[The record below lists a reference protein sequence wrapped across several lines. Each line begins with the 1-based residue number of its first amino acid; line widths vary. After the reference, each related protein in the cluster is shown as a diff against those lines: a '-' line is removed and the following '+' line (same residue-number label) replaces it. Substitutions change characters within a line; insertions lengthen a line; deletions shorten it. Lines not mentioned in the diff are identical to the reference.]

1 MRRDMEIPMSDG
13 ASGFRRLG
21 CLTIRTCVRGL
32 VIAILSVLPGV
43 PLFIASVVS
52 LPLLAVG
59 IGVVPVPMSLLGVRR
74 RASQQR
80 RFALEWSRVSIAT
93 PYRPRPHEV
102 SNGLIGRL
110 QRCKWLLTDPATWRD
125 LLWTLVNAPVGVAL
139 GALPAFLVSIG
150 VWTVVADT
158 GTLLFGWSDTAPRGF
173 WLQVFLLSALLAGV
187 LAGPRILKAHA
198 QFSAAL
204 LAPTR
209 KELDAQLGRLNESR
223 SQVVDASA
231 AELRRIER
239 DLHDGAQARLVS
251 LGMSIG
257 LAEQVVRDNPD
268 LALKLLAEA
277 RAASGQALSDLR
289 HLVRGIHPPV
299 LAERGLDG
307 AVRALVLSLPLPVDL
322 QVDLPGRLPDP
333 VESAA
338 YFAIAEVLAN
348 VVKHS
353 AASRAWAQVEH
364 SDHRLVAIIGDNG
377 TGGAD
382 PQAGG
387 GLRGIEQRL
396 AAFDGVIAVTSP
408 VGGPTVVTMEL
419 PCALSLA

>member
-1 MRRDMEIPMSDG
+1 
-13 ASGFRRLG
+13 
-21 CLTIRTCVRGL
+21 V
-32 VIAILSVLPGV
+32 VPGI
-43 PLFIASVVS
+43 PLFFVSLVS

-59 IGVVPVPMSLLGVRR
+59 VGVVPVPMSLLGVRR

-80 RFALEWSRVSIAT
+80 RFALEWSGVSIAT
-93 PYRPRPHEV
+93 PYRPRPDEV

-125 LLWTLVNAPVGVAL
+125 LLWTLVNAPVGIAL
-139 GALPAFLVSIG
+139 GALPAFGVVAGAVGLLSG
-150 VWTVVADT
+150 VWLHP
-158 GTLLFGWSDTAPRGF
+158 GHLGELPLFLGLL
-173 WLQVFLLSALLAGV
+173 LVGV
-187 LAGPRILKAHA
+187 LAGPLVLKTYA
-198 QFSAAL
+198 QFSALL

-209 KELDAQLGRLNESR
+209 EEMAASLDRLNESR

-277 RAASGQALSDLR
+277 RASSGQALSDLR
-289 HLVRGIHPPV
+289 HLIRGIHPPV

-307 AVRALVLSLPLPVDL
+307 AVRALAVSLPLPVEL
-322 QVDLPGRLPDP
+322 RIELEGRPPAP

-353 AASRAWAQVEH
+353 AARSAWVQLAYEPG
-364 SDHRLVAIIGDNG
+364 RLVAIVGDDG
-377 TGGAD
+377 TGGAI
-382 PQAGG
+382 PRAGG
-387 GLRGIEQRL
+387 GLRGIERRV
-396 AAFDGVIAVTSP
+396 AAFDGLIAVTSP

-419 PCALSLA
+419 PCALSLART

>member
-1 MRRDMEIPMSDG
+1 MSDSANG
-13 ASGFRRLG
+13 VRRLG
-21 CLTIRTCVRGL
+21 RLTLRTCARGL
-32 VIAILSVLPGV
+32 VIAVLSVVPGI
-43 PLFIASVVS
+43 PLFVASILS

-59 IGVVPVPMSLLGVRR
+59 IGIIPVPMSLLAVRR
-74 RASQQR
+74 RAGQQR
-80 RFALEWSRVSIAT
+80 RLALEWSRVSIAT

-125 LLWTLVNAPVGVAL
+125 LLWILVDMPVGVAL
-139 GALPAFLVSIG
+139 GALPAFGIVAGVVGLLSG
-150 VWTVVADT
+150 VWLNP
-158 GTLLFGWSDTAPRGF
+158 GHLKQLPLFLGLLLVGVFG
-173 WLQVFLLSALLAGV
+173 
-187 LAGPRILKAHA
+187 GPRVLKAHA
-198 QFSAAL
+198 QFSAVL

-209 KELDAQLGRLNESR
+209 KELDAQVGRLNESR
-223 SQVVDASA
+223 SQAVDASA

-257 LAEQVVRDNPD
+257 LAEQVLRDDPD

-277 RAASGQALSDLR
+277 RESSGQALTDLR

-299 LAERGLDG
+299 LAERGLEG
-307 AVRALVLSLPLPVDL
+307 AIRALALTLPLPVDL
-322 QVDLPGRLPDP
+322 RIELPGRPPAP

-338 YFAIAEVLAN
+338 YFAVAEILAN

-353 AASRAWAQVEH
+353 AARSAWVQLEYSQA
-364 SDHRLVAIIGDNG
+364 RLIAIIGDDG
-377 TGGAD
+377 AGGAV
-382 PQAGG
+382 PRIGG
-387 GLRGIEQRL
+387 GLRGIERRL

-419 PCALSLA
+419 PCELSLART

>member
-1 MRRDMEIPMSDG
+1 MNDG
-13 ASGFRRLG
+13 ASSFRRLVR
-21 CLTIRTCVRGL
+21 LILRTCVRGL
-32 VIAILSVLPGV
+32 VIAVLSVVAGI
-43 PLFIASVVS
+43 PLFVASVVS

-59 IGVVPVPMSLLGVRR
+59 IGVVPVPMSLLAMRR
-74 RASQQR
+74 RVSQQR
-80 RFALEWSRVSIAT
+80 RWALEWSGVTITT

-110 QRCKWLLTDPATWRD
+110 QRCKWLLTDPGTWRD
-125 LLWTLVNAPVGVAL
+125 LLWTLVNLPVGVAL
-139 GALPAFLVSIG
+139 GALPAFGLVVG
-150 VWTVVADT
+150 VV
-158 GTLLFGWSDTAPRGF
+158 G
-173 WLQVFLLSALLAGV
+173 LLSGAWLNPGHLKQLPLFLGLLLVGV
-187 LAGPRILKAHA
+187 LAGPRVLKAHA

-257 LAEQVVRDNPD
+257 LAEQVLRDDPD

-277 RAASGQALSDLR
+277 RASSGQALTDLR

-307 AVRALVLSLPLPVDL
+307 AVRALALTLPLPVDL
-322 QVDLPGRLPDP
+322 RIELPGRPPAP

-353 AASRAWAQVEH
+353 AARSAWVQLEY
-364 SDHRLVAIIGDNG
+364 SQGRLIAIIGDDG
-377 TGGAD
+377 TGGAV
-382 PQAGG
+382 PRIGG
-387 GLRGIEQRL
+387 GLRGIDRRL

-419 PCALSLA
+419 PCELSLART

>member
-13 ASGFRRLG
+13 ASGVRRLG
-21 CLTIRTCVRGL
+21 WLTIRTCVRGL
-32 VIAILSVLPGV
+32 VIAVLSVIPGI

-125 LLWTLVNAPVGVAL
+125 LLWILVNVPVGVAL
-139 GALPAFLVSIG
+139 GALPAFGVVVGLGGLLSG
-150 VWTVVADT
+150 VWLH
-158 GTLLFGWSDTAPRGF
+158 GGGHIRELGLFLGLL
-173 WLQVFLLSALLAGV
+173 LLGV
-187 LAGPRILKAHA
+187 LGGPRILKAHG

-223 SQVVDASA
+223 SEVVDASA

-257 LAEQVVRDNPD
+257 LAEQVLRNDPD

-277 RAASGQALSDLR
+277 RESSGQALTDLR

-307 AVRALVLSLPLPVDL
+307 AVRALALTLPLPVDL
-322 QVDLPGRLPDP
+322 RIELPGRPPAP

-353 AASRAWAQVEH
+353 AARSAWVQLEYSSQA
-364 SDHRLVAIIGDNG
+364 RLIAIIGDDG
-377 TGGAD
+377 AGGAV
-382 PQAGG
+382 PRIGG
-387 GLRGIEQRL
+387 GLRGIERRL

-419 PCALSLA
+419 PCELSLART

>member
-1 MRRDMEIPMSDG
+1 MGDG

-21 CLTIRTCVRGL
+21 RLTVRTCVRGL
-32 VIAILSVLPGV
+32 VIAVLSVVPGV
-43 PLFIASVVS
+43 PLFIASIVS

-59 IGVVPVPMSLLGVRR
+59 IGVVPVPMSLLAVRR
-74 RASQQR
+74 RAGQQR
-80 RFALEWSRVSIAT
+80 RFAREWSRVSIAT
-93 PYRPRPHEV
+93 PYRPRPREV

-125 LLWTLVNAPVGVAL
+125 LLWILVNMPVGVAL
-139 GALPAFLVSIG
+139 GALPAFLVVTG
-150 VWTVVADT
+150 AWTLVADA
-158 GTLLFGWSDTAPRGF
+158 GTLLFGWWNTAPPGF
-173 WLQVFLLSALLAGV
+173 WLQVFLLSALQAGV
-187 LAGPRILKAHA
+187 LAGPRILRAHA

-223 SQVVDASA
+223 SQAVDASA

-257 LAEQVVRDNPD
+257 LAEQVLRDDPE

-277 RAASGQALSDLR
+277 RESSGQALTDLR

-299 LAERGLDG
+299 LAERGLEG
-307 AVRALVLSLPLPVDL
+307 AVRALALTLPLPVD
-322 QVDLPGRLPDP
+322 VRIELPGRPPAP

-338 YFAIAEVLAN
+338 YFAAAEVLAN

-353 AASRAWAQVEH
+353 AARSAWVQLEY
-364 SDHRLVAIIGDNG
+364 SQDRLVAIIGDDG
-377 TGGAD
+377 TGGAV
-382 PQAGG
+382 PQVGG
-387 GLRGIEQRL
+387 GLRGIERRL

-419 PCALSLA
+419 PCELSLART

>member
-1 MRRDMEIPMSDG
+1 MSEG
-13 ASGFRRLG
+13 ASGLRRLG
-21 CLTIRTCVRGL
+21 RLTLRTCVRGL
-32 VIAILSVLPGV
+32 VIAVLSVVPGV
-43 PLFIASVVS
+43 PLFIACVVS

-59 IGVVPVPMSLLGVRR
+59 IGVVPVPMSLLALRR

-80 RFALEWSRVSIAT
+80 RFAREWSRVSIAT

-125 LLWTLVNAPVGVAL
+125 LLWILVNAPVGLAL
-139 GALPAFLVSIG
+139 GGLPAFLVVVG
-150 VWTVVADT
+150 GWTLVADA
-158 GTLLFGWSDTAPRGF
+158 GTVLFGWWNTAPPGF
-173 WLQVFLLSALLAGV
+173 WLQVFLLSALPAGV
-187 LAGPRILKAHA
+187 FAGPRILKAHA

-209 KELDAQLGRLNESR
+209 KELDAQVGRLNESR
-223 SQVVDASA
+223 SQVMDASA

-257 LAEQVVRDNPD
+257 LAEQVLRDDPN

-277 RAASGQALSDLR
+277 RESSGQALTDLR

-307 AVRALVLSLPLPVDL
+307 AVRALALTLPLPVDL
-322 QVDLPGRLPDP
+322 RIELPGQPPAP

-353 AASRAWAQVEH
+353 AARSAWVLLEYSSQA
-364 SDHRLVAIIGDNG
+364 RLVTIIGDNG
-377 TGGAD
+377 TGGAV
-382 PQAGG
+382 PRIGG
-387 GLRGIEQRL
+387 GLRGIERRL

-419 PCALSLA
+419 PCELSSART

>member
-1 MRRDMEIPMSDG
+1 MSDG
-13 ASGFRRLG
+13 ASVFRRLVR
-21 CLTIRTCVRGL
+21 LTIRTCARGL
-32 VIAILSVLPGV
+32 VIAVLSVVPGV

-59 IGVVPVPMSLLGVRR
+59 IGVVPVPMSLLAVRR
-74 RASQQR
+74 QASQER
-80 RFALEWSRVSIAT
+80 RFARDWSRVSIAT

-125 LLWTLVNAPVGVAL
+125 LLWILVNAPVGVAL
-139 GALPAFLVSIG
+139 GTLPAFG
-150 VWTVVADT
+150 VVVGGWTLVADA
-158 GTLLFGWSDTAPRGF
+158 GTLLFGWWNTAPPGF
-173 WLQVFLLSALLAGV
+173 WLQVFLLSALPAGV

-209 KELDAQLGRLNESR
+209 KELDAQLGQLNESR

-257 LAEQVVRDNPD
+257 LAEQVLRDDPD

-277 RAASGQALSDLR
+277 RESSGQALTDLR

-307 AVRALVLSLPLPVDL
+307 AVRALALTLPLPVDL
-322 QVDLPGRLPDP
+322 RIELPGRPPAP

-353 AASRAWAQVEH
+353 AARSAWVLLEYTAAA
-364 SDHRLVAIIGDNG
+364 RLTVSIGDDG
-377 TGGAD
+377 AGGAV
-382 PQAGG
+382 PRAGG
-387 GLRGIEQRL
+387 GLRGIERRL

-419 PCALSLA
+419 PCELSSART

>member
-1 MRRDMEIPMSDG
+1 MEIPMSDG
-13 ASGFRRLG
+13 AGAFRRLG
-21 CLTIRTCVRGL
+21 RLTIRTCVRGL

-125 LLWTLVNAPVGVAL
+125 LLWTLVNIPVGVAL
-139 GALPAFLVSIG
+139 GALPAFGVVFGLGGLLSG
-150 VWTVVADT
+150 VWLNPGHVTKQ
-158 GTLLFGWSDTAPRGF
+158 LPLFVG
-173 WLQVFLLSALLAGV
+173 LLLAGV

-223 SQVVDASA
+223 SEVVDASA

-257 LAEQVVRDNPD
+257 LAEQVLRNDPD

-277 RAASGQALSDLR
+277 RESSGQALTDLR

-299 LAERGLDG
+299 LAERGLEG
-307 AVRALVLSLPLPVDL
+307 AVRALALTLPLAADVRIE
-322 QVDLPGRLPDP
+322 LPGRPPAP
-333 VESAA
+333 VESAV

-353 AASRAWAQVEH
+353 AARSAWVQLEYSSQA
-364 SDHRLVAIIGDNG
+364 RLIAMIGDDG
-377 TGGAD
+377 TGGAV
-382 PQAGG
+382 PRIGG
-387 GLRGIEQRL
+387 GLRGIERRL

-419 PCALSLA
+419 PCELSLART

>member
-1 MRRDMEIPMSDG
+1 MSDG

-21 CLTIRTCVRGL
+21 RLTIRTCTRGL
-32 VIAILSVLPGV
+32 VIAVLSVMPGV

-52 LPLLAVG
+52 LPILAVG
-59 IGVVPVPMSLLGVRR
+59 IGVVPVPMSLLAVRR

-125 LLWTLVNAPVGVAL
+125 LLWTLVNMPVGVAL
-139 GALPAFLVSIG
+139 GALPAFGVVVGLGGLLSG
-150 VWTVVADT
+150 VWLHSGHTQE
-158 GTLLFGWSDTAPRGF
+158 LPLFLG
-173 WLQVFLLSALLAGV
+173 LLLAGV
-187 LAGPRILKAHA
+187 LAGPRVLKAHA

-257 LAEQVVRDNPD
+257 LAEQVLRDDPN

-277 RAASGQALSDLR
+277 RESSGQALTDLR

-307 AVRALVLSLPLPVDL
+307 AVRALALNLPIPVDL
-322 QVDLPGRLPDP
+322 RIELPGRPPAP

-353 AASRAWAQVEH
+353 AARSAWVQLEYNSQA
-364 SDHRLVAIIGDNG
+364 RLIAIIGDDG
-377 TGGAD
+377 TGGAV
-382 PQAGG
+382 PRVGG
-387 GLRGIEQRL
+387 GLRGIERRL

-419 PCALSLA
+419 PCELSLART

>member
-1 MRRDMEIPMSDG
+1 MSDG
-13 ASGFRRLG
+13 VDGVRRLVQRT
-21 CLTIRTCVRGL
+21 LQTCVRGL
-32 VIAILSVLPGV
+32 ILAVVPVVACV
-43 PLFIASVVS
+43 PLFIVSVFSVT
-52 LPLLAVG
+52 LLASG
-59 IGVVPVPMSLLGVRR
+59 IGIVPAPMSLLAVRR
-74 RASQQR
+74 LASRQR
-80 RFALEWSRVSIAT
+80 RAALEWSGVVIVS
-93 PYRPRPHEV
+93 PYRPRPVEV
-102 SNGLIGRL
+102 TNGLIGRL

-125 LLWTLVNAPVGVAL
+125 LLWTLASVPAGLIL
-139 GALPAFLVSIG
+139 GALPAALIGAGLVGLLSG
-150 VWTVVADT
+150 VWVNPGHILQLPLFAGLILLGVT
-158 GTLLFGWSDTAPRGF
+158 GGRRLLR
-173 WLQVFLLSALLAGV
+173 
-187 LAGPRILKAHA
+187 AHA
-198 QFSAAL
+198 QVAALL

-209 KELDAQLGRLNESR
+209 KEMATQVGRLSESR

-382 PQAGG
+382 PQAGS

-408 VGGPTVVTMEL
+408 AGGPTVVTMEL
-419 PCALSLA
+419 PCALSLART

>member
-1 MRRDMEIPMSDG
+1 MSDS
-13 ASGFRRLG
+13 ASGVRRLG
-21 CLTIRTCVRGL
+21 RLTLRTCARGL
-32 VIAILSVLPGV
+32 VIAVLSVVPGI
-43 PLFIASVVS
+43 PLFVASILS

-59 IGVVPVPMSLLGVRR
+59 IGIIPVPMCLLAVRR
-74 RASQQR
+74 RAGQQR
-80 RFALEWSRVSIAT
+80 RLALEWSRVSIAT

-125 LLWTLVNAPVGVAL
+125 LLWILVDMPVGVAL
-139 GALPAFLVSIG
+139 GALPAFGIVAGVVGLLSG
-150 VWTVVADT
+150 VWLNP
-158 GTLLFGWSDTAPRGF
+158 GHLKQLPLFLGLLLVGVFG
-173 WLQVFLLSALLAGV
+173 
-187 LAGPRILKAHA
+187 GPRVLKAHA
-198 QFSAAL
+198 QFSAVL

-209 KELDAQLGRLNESR
+209 KELDAQVGRLNESR
-223 SQVVDASA
+223 SQAVDASA

-257 LAEQVVRDNPD
+257 LAEQVLRDDPD

-277 RAASGQALSDLR
+277 RESSGQALTDLR

-299 LAERGLDG
+299 LAERGLEG
-307 AVRALVLSLPLPVDL
+307 AIRALALTLPLPVDL
-322 QVDLPGRLPDP
+322 RIELPGRPPAP

-338 YFAIAEVLAN
+338 YFAVAEILAN

-353 AASRAWAQVEH
+353 AARSAWVQLEYSQA
-364 SDHRLVAIIGDNG
+364 RLIAIIGDDG
-377 TGGAD
+377 AGGAV
-382 PQAGG
+382 PRIGG
-387 GLRGIEQRL
+387 GLRGIERRL

-419 PCALSLA
+419 PCELSLART

>member
-1 MRRDMEIPMSDG
+1 MSDG
-13 ASGFRRLG
+13 ASGVRRLG
-21 CLTIRTCVRGL
+21 RLTIRTCVRGL
-32 VIAILSVLPGV
+32 VIAILSVMPGI
-43 PLFIASVVS
+43 PLFIASVLS

-59 IGVVPVPMSLLGVRR
+59 IGVVPVPMSLLAVRR
-74 RASQQR
+74 RAGQQR
-80 RFALEWSRVSIAT
+80 RFALEWSRVSIPT

-125 LLWTLVNAPVGVAL
+125 LLWILVNMPVGVAL
-139 GALPAFLVSIG
+139 GALPAFGVVVGLVGLLSG
-150 VWTVVADT
+150 VWLHP
-158 GTLLFGWSDTAPRGF
+158 GHLKELPLFLG
-173 WLQVFLLSALLAGV
+173 LLLAGV

-209 KELDAQLGRLNESR
+209 KELDAQLGQLNESR
-223 SQVVDASA
+223 SEVVDASA

-251 LGMSIG
+251 LGMGIG
-257 LAEQVVRDNPD
+257 LAEQVLRDDPD

-277 RAASGQALSDLR
+277 RESSGQALTDLR

-307 AVRALVLSLPLPVDL
+307 AVRALALTLPLPVD
-322 QVDLPGRLPDP
+322 VRIELPGRPPAP

-353 AASRAWAQVEH
+353 AARSAWVQLEYSSQA
-364 SDHRLVAIIGDNG
+364 RLIAIIGDDG
-377 TGGAD
+377 TGGAV
-382 PQAGG
+382 PRIGG
-387 GLRGIEQRL
+387 GLRGIERRL
-396 AAFDGVIAVTSP
+396 AAFDGVIALTSP

-419 PCALSLA
+419 PCELSLART

>member
-1 MRRDMEIPMSDG
+1 MTDAERVL
-13 ASGFRRLG
+13 RLAR
-21 CLTIRTCVRGL
+21 CILRTCARGL
-32 VIAILSVLPGV
+32 ALALLPV
-43 PLFIASVVS
+43 ACLPLFIVSVFSVALLSVGVGIVPAPAS
-52 LPLLAVG
+52 LLAV
-59 IGVVPVPMSLLGVRR
+59 RR
-74 RASQQR
+74 LAGRQR
-80 RFALEWSRVSIAT
+80 RVALEWSGVTIVT
-93 PYRPRPHEV
+93 PYRPRPVEV
-102 SNGLIGRL
+102 TRGLIGRL
-110 QRCKWLLTDPATWRD
+110 QRCRWLLTDPATWRD
-125 LLWTLVNAPVGVAL
+125 LLWTLASVPAGLL
-139 GALPAFLVSIG
+139 GALPAGLIVSGLIG
-150 VWTVVADT
+150 VLSGVWVNPGHFFQLPLFT
-158 GTLLFGWSDTAPRGF
+158 GMIVFGMAGGRRLLKT
-173 WLQVFLLSALLAGV
+173 
-187 LAGPRILKAHA
+187 HA
-198 QFSAAL
+198 QVAALL
-204 LAPTR
+204 LAPTK
-209 KELDAQLGRLNESR
+209 KEMAARVDRLSESR

-257 LAEQVVRDNPD
+257 LAEQVVRENPD

-289 HLVRGIHPPV
+289 HLVRGIHPPL

-322 QVDLPGRLPDP
+322 TIELPGRLPDP

-353 AASRAWAQVEH
+353 AASRAWAQLEH
-364 SDHRLVAIIGDNG
+364 RNQRLVAIIGDNG

-382 PQAGG
+382 PAAGT

-408 VGGPTVVTMEL
+408 AGGPTVVTMEL
-419 PCALSLA
+419 PCALSLART

>member
-1 MRRDMEIPMSDG
+1 MMAPAVS
-13 ASGFRRLG
+13 AG
-21 CLTIRTCVRGL
+21 CSRLTIRTCVRGL
-32 VIAILSVLPGV
+32 VIAVLSVIPGI

-173 WLQVFLLSALLAGV
+173 WLQVFFLGLLLAGV

-257 LAEQVVRDNPD
+257 LAEQVLRGDPD

-277 RAASGQALSDLR
+277 RESSGQALTDLR

-307 AVRALVLSLPLPVDL
+307 AVRALALTLPLPVDL
-322 QVDLPGRLPDP
+322 RIELPGRPPAP

-353 AASRAWAQVEH
+353 AARSAWVQLEYSSQA
-364 SDHRLVAIIGDNG
+364 RLIAIIGDDG
-377 TGGAD
+377 TGGAV
-382 PQAGG
+382 PRTGG
-387 GLRGIEQRL
+387 GLRGIERRL

-419 PCALSLA
+419 PCELSLART

>member
-1 MRRDMEIPMSDG
+1 MSD
-13 ASGFRRLG
+13 AEHARRLARRI
-21 CLTIRTCVRGL
+21 LRTCARGL
-32 VIAILSVLPGV
+32 ALAVLPVIACV
-43 PLFIASVVS
+43 PLFFVSVFSVVLLGS
-52 LPLLAVG
+52 GIGIVPAPTSLLAV
-59 IGVVPVPMSLLGVRR
+59 RR
-74 RASQQR
+74 LASRQR
-80 RFALEWSRVSIAT
+80 RVALEWSGVTIVT
-93 PYRPRPHEV
+93 PYRPRPVEV
-102 SNGLIGRL
+102 TNGLIGRM

-125 LLWTLVNAPVGVAL
+125 LLWTLTSLPAGAL
-139 GALPAFLVSIG
+139 GALPAVLIGSGVVGLLSG
-150 VWTVVADT
+150 VWLNP
-158 GTLLFGWSDTAPRGF
+158 GHLRQLPLFA
-173 WLQVFLLSALLAGV
+173 ALIVLGV
-187 LAGPRILKAHA
+187 GAGPWLLRVHA
-198 QFSAAL
+198 RSAAL
-204 LAPTR
+204 LLAPTK
-209 KELDAQLGRLNESR
+209 KEMAAQVGRLSESR

-257 LAEQVVRDNPD
+257 LAEQVVRENPD

-289 HLVRGIHPPV
+289 HLVRGIHPPL

-322 QVDLPGRLPDP
+322 TIELPGRLPDP

-353 AASRAWAQVEH
+353 GASRAWTQLEH
-364 SDHRLVAIIGDNG
+364 RAGRLVAIIGDNG

-382 PQAGG
+382 PRAGS

-408 VGGPTVVTMEL
+408 AGGPTVVTMEL
-419 PCALSLA
+419 PCALSLART

>member
-1 MRRDMEIPMSDG
+1 VWLNPG
-13 ASGFRRLG
+13 H
-21 CLTIRTCVRGL
+21 LTQL
-32 VIAILSVLPGV
+32 
-43 PLFIASVVS
+43 PLFTGLI
-52 LPLLAVG
+52 
-59 IGVVPVPMSLLGVRR
+59 LLG
-74 RASQQR
+74 
-80 RFALEWSRVSIAT
+80 
-93 PYRPRPHEV
+93 
-102 SNGLIGRL
+102 
-110 QRCKWLLTDPATWRD
+110 
-125 LLWTLVNAPVGVAL
+125 L
-139 GALPAFLVSIG
+139 GG
-150 VWTVVADT
+150 
-158 GTLLFGWSDTAPRGF
+158 
-173 WLQVFLLSALLAGV
+173 
-187 LAGPRILKAHA
+187 GPRLLKTHA
-198 QFSAAL
+198 QVAALL
-204 LAPTR
+204 LAPTK
-209 KELDAQLGRLNESR
+209 KEMAARVDRLSQSR

-257 LAEQVVRDNPD
+257 LAEQVVRENPD

-289 HLVRGIHPPV
+289 HLVRGIHPPL

-322 QVDLPGRLPDP
+322 TIELPGRLPDP

-353 AASRAWAQVEH
+353 AASRAWVQLEH

-382 PQAGG
+382 PLAGS
-387 GLRGIEQRL
+387 GLHGIEQRL
-396 AAFDGVIAVTSP
+396 AAFDGVLAVTSP
-408 VGGPTVVTMEL
+408 AGGPTVVTMEL
-419 PCALSLA
+419 PWALSLART

>member
-1 MRRDMEIPMSDG
+1 MGDG
-13 ASGFRRLG
+13 VGGVPRLVQRT
-21 CLTIRTCVRGL
+21 LQTCVRGL
-32 VIAILSVLPGV
+32 VLAVVPAVVCI
-43 PLFIASVVS
+43 PLFIFSVFS
-52 LPLLAVG
+52 MILLASG
-59 IGVVPVPMSLLGVRR
+59 IGIVPAPMSLLAVRR
-74 RASQQR
+74 LASRQR
-80 RFALEWSRVSIAT
+80 RAALEWSGVAIVA
-93 PYRPRPHEV
+93 PYRPRPVEV
-102 SNGLIGRL
+102 TNGLIGRL

-125 LLWTLVNAPVGVAL
+125 LLWTLASVPAGLVL
-139 GALPAFLVSIG
+139 GALPAALIGSGLVGLLSG
-150 VWTVVADT
+150 VWVNPGHILQLPLFAGLILLGVT
-158 GTLLFGWSDTAPRGF
+158 G
-173 WLQVFLLSALLAGV
+173 
-187 LAGPRILKAHA
+187 GPRLLKAHA
-198 QFSAAL
+198 QVAALL

-209 KELDAQLGRLNESR
+209 KEMATQVGRLSESR

-231 AELRRIER
+231 VELRRIER

-364 SDHRLVAIIGDNG
+364 SDHRLVAMIGDNG

-419 PCALSLA
+419 PCALSLART

>member
-1 MRRDMEIPMSDG
+1 MTDAERVL
-13 ASGFRRLG
+13 RLAR
-21 CLTIRTCVRGL
+21 CILRTCARGL
-32 VIAILSVLPGV
+32 ALALLPV
-43 PLFIASVVS
+43 ACLPLFIVSVFSVALLSVGVGIVPAPAS
-52 LPLLAVG
+52 LLAV
-59 IGVVPVPMSLLGVRR
+59 RR
-74 RASQQR
+74 LAGRQR
-80 RFALEWSRVSIAT
+80 RVALEWSGVTIVT
-93 PYRPRPHEV
+93 PYRPRPVEV
-102 SNGLIGRL
+102 TRGLIGRL
-110 QRCKWLLTDPATWRD
+110 QRCRWLLTDPATWRD
-125 LLWTLVNAPVGVAL
+125 LLWTLASVPAGLL
-139 GALPAFLVSIG
+139 GALPAGLIVSGLIG
-150 VWTVVADT
+150 VLSGVWVNPGHFFQLPLFT
-158 GTLLFGWSDTAPRGF
+158 GMIVFGMAGGRRLLKT
-173 WLQVFLLSALLAGV
+173 
-187 LAGPRILKAHA
+187 HA
-198 QFSAAL
+198 QVAALL
-204 LAPTR
+204 LAPTK
-209 KELDAQLGRLNESR
+209 KEMAARVDRLSESR

-257 LAEQVVRDNPD
+257 LAEQVVRENPE

-289 HLVRGIHPPV
+289 HLVRGIHPPL

-322 QVDLPGRLPDP
+322 TIELPGRLPDP

-353 AASRAWAQVEH
+353 AASRAWAQLEH
-364 SDHRLVAIIGDNG
+364 RNQRLVAIIGDNG

-382 PQAGG
+382 PAAGT

-408 VGGPTVVTMEL
+408 AGGPTVVTMEL
-419 PCALSLA
+419 PCALSLART